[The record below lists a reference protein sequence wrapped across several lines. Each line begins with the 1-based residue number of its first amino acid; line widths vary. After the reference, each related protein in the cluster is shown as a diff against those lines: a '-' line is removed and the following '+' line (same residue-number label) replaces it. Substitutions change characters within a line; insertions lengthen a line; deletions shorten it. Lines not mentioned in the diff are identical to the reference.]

1 MEPSH
6 DAIMAGLWPAGPI
19 ASAISSKAVKSSH
32 VDNSVEI
39 SLDGV
44 IVKTHP
50 IRQDRAKEFGA
61 FSAPNGRPRNKK
73 ASAAS

>member
-1 MEPSH
+1 
-6 DAIMAGLWPAGPI
+6 MAGLWPAGPI
-19 ASAISSKAVKSSH
+19 ASAIPSKAVKSSH

-61 FSAPNGRPRNKK
+61 FSAPMAGRAIRKPAPRVRSV
-73 ASAAS
+73 A